1 MEEATGEGRGA
12 VPSVVP
18 CRVWSTKDQQE
29 IKGLS
34 LEAVQPPDPGRLRS

>member
-18 CRVWSTKDQQE
+18 CRVWSTKNQQE
-29 IKGLS
+29 VKGQS
-34 LEAVQPPDPGRLRS
+34 LEAVQPPGPRRLRS